1 MNPKPRHVTYRAFAP
16 SGRGSRGSRTFA
28 LPGTQITV
36 EGADGQ
42 ECERRITAICR
53 DCGFPIRRT
62 LATMRRVRLRAL
74 V

>member
-16 SGRGSRGSRTFA
+16 SGRDGRGSRA

-36 EGADGQ
+36 ECADGQ
-42 ECERRITAICR
+42 ECERRVETICR
-53 DCGFPIRRT
+53 DYGFPLRRT